1 MKPAPTI
8 WIVDDDPGIRLFF
21 GRILREAG
29 YGVTACEDGLVS
41 LGRLKTESPALI
53 VLDVDM
59 PRLDGWQ
66 TLKRLRRDGCTR
78 PVLMLTH
85 ANHVDS
91 RVRGLENGADDYL
104 GKPCEPNEFLARVRA
119 LLRRAGPPAGAGAA
133 PLRFGEVSV
142 DLESRTATSAGSPLR
157 LTRTE
162 YALLTVLRENVG
174 KPVSREAI
182 LERVWAGQTG
192 YSHALDNHV
201 WRLRRKLG
209 DTGEE
214 PRWIRN
220 VSGMG
225 YVMTA
230 TE

>member
-1 MKPAPTI
+1 MTPAPPI
-8 WIVDDDPGIRLFF
+8 WIVDDDPSIRLSF

-29 YGVTACEDGLVS
+29 YGVAECEDGLVA
-41 LGRLKTESPALI
+41 LGRLKSESPALI

-59 PRLDGWQ
+59 PRFDGWQ
-66 TLKRLRRDGCTR
+66 TLEKLRRQGCAR
-78 PVLMLTH
+78 PVLMLT
-85 ANHVDS
+85 NVSHVDS

-104 GKPCEPNEFLARVRA
+104 GKPCEPKEFLARVRA
-119 LLRRAGPPAGAGAA
+119 LLRRAAPANAGDA
-133 PLRFGEVSV
+133 PLRFGDVNI
-142 DLESRTATSAGSPLR
+142 DLANKTATSAGSPLR

-162 YALLTVLRENVG
+162 YALLTVLRENLG

-182 LERVWAGQTG
+182 LKRVWAGQSG

-201 WRLRRKLG
+201 WRLRKKVG

-214 PRWIRN
+214 PRWIQN
-220 VSGMG
+220 VSGIG